1 MNLTQK
7 SINYLKA
14 ISAEIIT
21 KAESGHTGVALGGAT
36 ILFALFKDHLR
47 FDTKAQNINRDR
59 FVLSAGH
66 ASALLYTLLYTFG
79 YDINLND
86 LENFRQIGSNTPGHP
101 EYNSAIG
108 VEATTGPLGQGVAN
122 SVGLAMAIKHYQKL
136 FNVQKF
142 HIMDSKVYCFMGDGC
157 LMEGVAQEAL
167 SLAGTL
173 KLNNLILLYDYNK
186 MTIDGK
192 LEKSNLEDVA
202 KKYSSMGFKVI
213 YVAEGNDYKQVTKA
227 ISKAKKEKDK
237 PVMIIFKTKIGFG
250 SKRENQASIHG
261 TALTEDEFAHLK
273 EKLGITTSMF
283 VPNSVLKYCRQS
295 KTKND
300 EYFEEWKKN
309 LFLYQTTHPEL
320 YKHFEN
326 YLQESKVN
334 FDKILKQIS
343 AKEKISG
350 RDANKILFNEVA
362 LKIPSLIGGS
372 ADLFASTKVYIEKG
386 KDFKKNDYAGRN
398 IYFGVREHAMG
409 AISNGLALF
418 DNSRVFNSTFLAFSQ
433 YMMPAIRL
441 SAMMNLPVWYFFT
454 HDSIFI
460 GEDGPTHQ
468 PIEQLGQLRLIPN
481 LNVFRP
487 ADAFELAEA
496 YNFALQTKAP
506 VAFVLSRQDLP
517 ILNKEKNK
525 NISKGAYV
533 YSSVENAK
541 NVILASG
548 SEVSMAV
555 EAQKLLEK
563 ENIKTDVI
571 SVSNLALFE
580 KQSPAYKTALFKNY
594 EKIFAL
600 EASNDNSWYKIT
612 NKVFLLNSYGK
623 SGKPNH
629 VAKNMSF
636 TAKHFVKFVKEC
648 YKKNNK

>member
-14 ISAEIIT
+14 ISCEIIT

-36 ILFALFKDHLR
+36 ILFSLFKDHLR

-79 YDINLND
+79 YDIDLND
-86 LENFRQIGSNTPGHP
+86 LENFRQVGSNTPGHP
-101 EYNSAIG
+101 EYDLTRGI
-108 VEATTGPLGQGVAN
+108 EATTGPLGQGVAN

-167 SLAGTL
+167 SLAGSL
-173 KLNNLILLYDYNK
+173 KLDNLILLYDYNK
-186 MTIDGK
+186 MTIDGR
-192 LEKSNLEDVA
+192 LEKSNMEDVG
-202 KKYSSMGFKVI
+202 KKYSAMGFRVI
-213 YVAEGNDYKQVTKA
+213 YVANGNDYNQVTKA
-227 ISKAKKEKDK
+227 IGRAKKEKHK
-237 PVMIIFKTKIGFG
+237 PVMIIFRTKIGFG
-250 SKRENQASIHG
+250 SKREDQASIHG
-261 TALTEDEFAHLK
+261 TALSDEEFAELK

-283 VPNSVLKYCRQS
+283 IPNSVLKYCRQS

-326 YLQESKVN
+326 YLQEPKVN
-334 FDKILKQIS
+334 FDKILKQVVS
-343 AKEKISG
+343 MDKISG

-362 LKIPSLIGGS
+362 TKIPSLIGGS
-372 ADLFASTKVYIEKG
+372 ADLFASTKVYVDKG
-386 KDFKKNDYAGRN
+386 KDFEKSDYAGRN

-418 DNSRVFNSTFLAFSQ
+418 DNSRVFNSTFLVFCQ

-441 SAMMNLPVWYFFT
+441 SAMMDLPVWYFFT
-454 HDSIFI
+454 HDSIFL

-481 LNVFRP
+481 LHVFRP
-487 ADAFELAEA
+487 ADVFEIAEA
-496 YNFALQTKAP
+496 YNFALQTKGP
-506 VAFVLSRQDLP
+506 VVFVLSRQNLP
-517 ILNKEKNK
+517 VLNKQKNK
-525 NISKGAYV
+525 NISKGAYL

-541 NVILASG
+541 NVVLATG

-563 ENIKTDVI
+563 EKIKIDVV
-571 SVSNLALFE
+571 SVPNFSLFE
-580 KQSPAYKTALFKNY
+580 RQNTLYQTSLLKNY
-594 EKIFAL
+594 TNIFAV
-600 EASNDNSWYKIT
+600 EASNDNSWYKLT
-612 NKVFLLNSYGK
+612 KNVFAVNTYGK
-623 SGKPNH
+623 SGKPNE
-629 VAKNMSF
+629 VAKAMGF
-636 TAKHFVKFVKEC
+636 TAKDFAKYVKENL
-648 YKKNNK
+648 KKDKK